1 MVNPGEER
9 ISLKKTLLIGVSIG
23 IISGFGTLLFFIGL
37 EYSTH
42 FMMNVLFGANLPMEG
57 QSAAEIVGWT
67 PPAVVWL
74 ILPII
79 CIGALL
85 SGLIVY
91 KFAPEAEG
99 HGTDAALKAYHGDGK
114 IRWRVPIV
122 KAVASIITIAT
133 GGSAGREGP
142 TAQIAAG
149 FGSFI
154 SDVFHLSPRERKIA
168 IATGI
173 GAGIG
178 TIFKAPLGG
187 AVLASEILYLRDVE
201 ADVLIPSFLASIIS
215 YSIFGFFVG
224 YDAIFGA
231 ATLTWS
237 IIQIP
242 FFLILGVISAGIGLM
257 YIKTF
262 YGTKDVFDKF
272 FKKYSLPKYLKP
284 ACGAFLIGILVI
296 VLAWISPETMIVA
309 LGSLGSGYGFV
320 QLALYNMLPLSVLIL
335 LPFVK
340 TLTTALTIGS
350 GGSGGVFAPGLAV
363 GGFAGGAFG
372 MALHLLLP
380 EIVPLTSV
388 PVFVIVGMIALFGG
402 ISHAPI
408 AVMIMVLEMTGD
420 FAILIPAMAA
430 IVFACLLMGK
440 NTIFREQ
447 RERRDDDTATV
458 VAEPRRDGL
467 S

>member
-1 MVNPGEER
+1 M
-9 ISLKKTLLIGVSIG
+9 SIG

-37 EYSTH
+37 EYGTH
-42 FMMNVLFGANLPMEG
+42 LMMDVLFGAVYPMEG
-57 QSAAEIVGWT
+57 QSATMIAGWT

-79 CIGALL
+79 CAGALL

-122 KAVASIITIAT
+122 KAVASIITIST

-154 SDVFHLSPRERKIA
+154 SDVFQLSPRERKIA

-187 AVLASEILYLRDVE
+187 AVLAAEILYLRDVE

-224 YDAIFGA
+224 YNAIFGA
-231 ATLTWS
+231 VTLTWS
-237 IIQIP
+237 INQIP
-242 FFLILGVISAGIGLM
+242 FFLILGAISAVVGII

-262 YGTKDVFDKF
+262 YGTRNVFDKI
-272 FKKYSLPKYLKP
+272 FKKYPIPKYLKP
-284 ACGAFLIGILVI
+284 VCGAFFIGLIVI
-296 VLAWISPETMIVA
+296 ILAWISPEMMMVA

-320 QLALYNMLPLSVLIL
+320 QLALYNMLPLSVLLL

-350 GGSGGVFAPGLAV
+350 GGSGGVFAPGLAI

-372 MALHLLLP
+372 MILHLLLP
-380 EIVPLTSV
+380 EIIPMTSV

-430 IVFACLLMGK
+430 IVLSCLMMGK
-440 NTIFREQ
+440 NSIFKEQ
-447 RERRDDDTATV
+447 RERREDTASPCAADRSGV
-458 VAEPRRDGL
+458 L
-467 S
+467 K